1 MKYIFIF
8 LCVVIFTGCTNTN
21 PKIQEF
27 FQTDNA
33 THIQNDYRS
42 IVKLLTKYK
51 EKLDLRNPKNY
62 DKQFSHYMYKEFKNY
77 TNHLHLKDDE
87 KYIQDY
93 HKYLKI
99 AFEEETKYRNDY
111 LILGLYEQLWYVY
124 EKDKS
129 HQITTLSYNL
139 ESLKTLFYTL
149 KVLKWKI
156 NTKKSVN
163 GNYLFLTWQNNWQVE
178 LEKRL
183 SKGEKP
189 SWKLIENL
197 NHIKTKQESLYSPSN
212 PNFEILMSEIIFR
225 VENSLKI
232 LGEEPLDI
240 SIEAMKSLVFF
251 L

>member
-1 MKYIFIF
+1 MRIIYFI
-8 LCVVIFTGCTNTN
+8 LIILLLSGCTNSS
-21 PKIQEF
+21 PKVQEF

-33 THIQNDYRS
+33 THIQDDYRN
-42 IVKLLTKYK
+42 IIKLLTKYK
-51 EKLDLRNPKNY
+51 QKLDLRNPKSYN
-62 DKQFSHYMYKEFKNY
+62 KQFSNYMYKEFKNN
-77 TNHLHLKDDE
+77 TNFLHLKENE

-93 HKYLKI
+93 NRYLKV
-99 AFEEETKYRNDY
+99 AFKKDTKHRNDY
-111 LILGLYEQLWYVY
+111 LILGLYKQLWFTY
-124 EKDKS
+124 EQNEA
-129 HQITTLSYNL
+129 HQVTTLSYNQ
-139 ESLKTLFYTL
+139 EALKTLFYTL

-156 NTKKSVN
+156 NTKKGKN
-163 GNYLFLTWQNNWQVE
+163 KNYLFLTWQNNWQVE
-178 LEKRL
+178 LHKRITN
-183 SKGEKP
+183 GEEP